1 MCVHECVFPI
11 PLLTSVGTRRA
22 GSSSFK
28 EQDAGTT
35 LGTVYIFCVRVCVC
49 ACVCARV
56 CVCLCREC
64 NSEHVYI
71 VNIVVSLSYLSKHA
85 G

>member
-1 MCVHECVFPI
+1 M
-11 PLLTSVGTRRA
+11 L
-22 GSSSFK
+22 
-28 EQDAGTT
+28 EQHWELCT
-35 LGTVYIFCVRVCVC
+35 YSVCVC